1 MTYKL
6 IPTVLAAALL
16 ASGCSLIPQLD
27 KPTAAVADQYPVA
40 TDAGQQAAADIPW
53 QNFYTDPRLQQLIQI
68 ALDNNRDLRVAVL
81 NIEQARAMYQIQ
93 GAQEFP
99 EVGVSA
105 AASRQ
110 RSQVTGQYGNA
121 FSVGVGIQSWEI
133 DFFGRVKSLKDQ
145 ALAQYLATEEGR
157 KSAQISLIAS
167 VANTWLALQADEEL
181 MDLSRRTLETRE
193 ESIKLTKLRLDS
205 GVASELDYR
214 QAQSLTESAKATLAQ
229 QTRQRA
235 LDANALTLLLGQT
248 APKELLASLQ
258 GKHLTDLPVMVDVP
272 AGLPSDL
279 MLRRPDIRQAEQ
291 SMVAANANIGAARAL
306 FYPSISLT
314 ASAGFA
320 SSQLSNLFDS
330 NSKGFSIA
338 PSLYLPIFNAGRNQ
352 ANLEVAEA
360 QKKIAAAQYEKAIQ
374 TAFREVSD
382 SLVSRQT
389 LVDQLKSQEAQVQAE
404 AARFKLSDLR
414 YKNGVASYMDLLDAQ
429 RSLFALQQTVVQVRL
444 TQLQNQ
450 VALYKAL
457 GGGWTDAVNTAGSS
471 AAVTQA
477 APTAG
482 KP

>member
-27 KPTAAVADQYPVA
+27 KPAAVTADQYPVA
-40 TDAGQQAAADIPW
+40 TVAGQQAAADIAW
-53 QNFYTDPRLQQLIQI
+53 QNFFTDTRLQQLIQT

-81 NIEQARAMYQIQ
+81 NIEQARALYQIQ
-93 GAQEFP
+93 GAQQLP

-105 AASRQ
+105 SAARQ
-110 RSQVTGQYGNA
+110 RSQLTGQYGNA

-133 DFFGRVKSLKDQ
+133 DFFGRVSSLKEQ
-145 ALAQYLATEEGR
+145 ALAQYLATQEGR
-157 KSAQISLIAS
+157 KAAQISLVAS
-167 VANTWLALQADEEL
+167 VANAWLALQADEEL
-181 MDLSRRTLETRE
+181 IDISRRTLETRE

-205 GVASELDYR
+205 GVASELDFR

-229 QTRQRA
+229 QLRQRA
-235 LDANALTLLLGQT
+235 LDVNALTLLLGQT
-248 APKELLASLQ
+248 PPQDLLNSLQ
-258 GKHLTDLPVMVDVP
+258 GKRLVDLPLLSDVP

-291 SMVAANANIGAARAL
+291 AMIGANANIGAARAL

-314 ASAGFA
+314 ATAGFA
-320 SSQLSNLFDS
+320 SSELSNLFDS
-330 NSKGFSIA
+330 GSRGFSIA

-360 QKKIAAAQYEKAIQ
+360 QKKIAAAQYEKSIQ

-389 LVDQLKSQEAQVQAE
+389 LADQLKSQEAQVTAE
-404 AARFKLSDLR
+404 SARLKLSDLR
-414 YKNGVASYMDLLDAQ
+414 YKNGVASYLDLLDAQ
-429 RSLFALQQTVVQVRL
+429 RSLFGLQQAVVQVRL
-444 TQLQNQ
+444 AQLQNQ
-450 VALYKAL
+450 VLLYKAL
-457 GGGWTDAVNTAGSS
+457 GGGWTDAAADAATP
-471 AAVTQA
+471 AVTQV